1 MLKIR
6 LQRVGRKNFPSFR
19 IVLVEHTRPVKG
31 KFLEL
36 LGFYNPLLKQKG
48 LKKDRINYWLSQ
60 GVNVSPTVHNLLAQ
74 EGVINDK
81 KIKAWRPKKKKAQEG
96 AESKPEV
103 KKEEKQPVE
112 KLAEKPTEK
121 PVENIDKKI

>member
-19 IVLVEHTRPVKG
+19 VVLVEHKRPVKG

-60 GVNVSPTVHNLLAQ
+60 GVTVSPTIHNLLAQ
-74 EGVINDK
+74 EGVISDK
-81 KIKAWRPKKKKAQEG
+81 KIKAWRPKKKEAMPTGRQAQEG
-96 AESKPEV
+96 AQSKPEI
-103 KKEEKQPVE
+103 KK
-112 KLAEKPTEK
+112 
-121 PVENIDKKI
+121 

>member
-19 IVLVEHTRPVKG
+19 VVLVEHKRPVKG

-60 GVNVSPTVHNLLAQ
+60 GVTVSQTIHNLLAQ
-74 EGVINDK
+74 EGVISDK
-81 KIKAWRPKKKKAQEG
+81 KIKAWCPKKKEAQEG
-96 AESKPEV
+96 AQSKPEI
-103 KKEEKQPVE
+103 KK
-112 KLAEKPTEK
+112 
-121 PVENIDKKI
+121 

>member
-19 IVLVEHTRPVKG
+19 VVLAEHKKPIKG

-48 LKKDRINYWLSQ
+48 LKKDRITYWLSH
-60 GVNVSPTVHNLLAQ
+60 GASVSPTVHNLLVQ

-81 KIKAWRPKKKKAQEG
+81 KIKAWRPKKKKEQEG
-96 AESKPEV
+96 AEKKPEI
-103 KKEEKQPVE
+103 KKEEKQP
-112 KLAEKPTEK
+112 AEKPVEK
-121 PVENIDKKI
+121 PVEKPAENIDKKI

>member
-19 IVLVEHTRPVKG
+19 IVLVEHTKPVRG

-36 LGFYNPLLKQKG
+36 LGFYNPLLKKKG
-48 LKKDRINYWLSQ
+48 LKKDRINYWLSV
-60 GVNVSPTVHNLLAQ
+60 GAGISPTVHNLFVQ
-74 EGVINDK
+74 EGIISDK
-81 KIKAWRPKKKKAQEG
+81 KIKAWRPKKKKAS
-96 AESKPEV
+96 ESADNKP
-103 KKEEKQPVE
+103 KIQTEEKKVVD
-112 KLAEKPTEK
+112 K